1 MYPRY
6 LHSAVLS
13 DSLMLVFGGNT
24 HNDTA
29 SSKGAKCFS
38 ADVMVYDLRKYDSEV
53 SYLFLEYC
61 DVLKQCFT
69 VLNMCNLIIEC
80 KPCLFTPDCDTWY
93 PLDAPKL
100 RYDAA
105 RFGHNAHM
113 RVSRDTTSNTFSYRM
128 YIVGGFNGELLN
140 DVLVYEPG

>member
-38 ADVMVYDLRKYDSEV
+38 ADVMVYDLRKCDSKV
-53 SYLFLEYC
+53 SYLRYILEYC

-69 VLNMCNLIIEC
+69 VFDKYN
-80 KPCLFTPDCDTWY
+80 
-93 PLDAPKL
+93 
-100 RYDAA
+100 
-105 RFGHNAHM
+105 
-113 RVSRDTTSNTFSYRM
+113 
-128 YIVGGFNGELLN
+128 
-140 DVLVYEPG
+140 